1 MKTFLT
7 SRQFVVLAL
16 LQTCRI
22 EYLGLFSR
30 LGSLERNAFAL
41 VPPPRQESA
50 TIRRTMR
57 PAKFASIA
65 VLSLAVSLAMGVSI
79 FSKEV

>member
-1 MKTFLT
+1 
-7 SRQFVVLAL
+7 
-16 LQTCRI
+16 
-22 EYLGLFSR
+22 
-30 LGSLERNAFAL
+30 
-41 VPPPRQESA
+41 
-50 TIRRTMR
+50 MR